1 MFLPILLS
9 LKIYMEWWWWCSVM
23 SDCFVTPWT
32 VVHHASLSMGI
43 SQARILDQVA
53 ISFSRGSSRPL
64 DWTLVSCTTGRF
76 FTTEPPG
83 KPIYADIYNKVHSRV
98 DIHRWQVF
106 FLSFVLSTLFF
117 FFSLHFLKVF
127 MSNKFSQNK
136 ERYSI
141 KEDLKKIPW
150 VVIKIILLRQ
160 SMGIFL
166 PLYFSI
172 VYKVAHLSD
181 LGLAF
186 IMSSW
191 LFIVL
196 FARMGP
202 TDTLSPGSMFHPYCD
217 IYQLLMWLL
226 KLSSFPARQSPLWEQ
241 RSCLSLFTAK
251 VSYSN
256 TTQ

>member
-117 FFSLHFLKVF
+117 FFHFIFLKYLWVTNFHKTKKGIWSRKIWRKYPELWSKLFCSGRVWVF
-127 MSNKFSQNK
+127 FC
-136 ERYSI
+136 
-141 KEDLKKIPW
+141 LCT
-150 VVIKIILLRQ
+150 
-160 SMGIFL
+160 FL
-166 PLYFSI
+166 
-172 VYKVAHLSD
+172 
-181 LGLAF
+181 
-186 IMSSW
+186 
-191 LFIVL
+191 
-196 FARMGP
+196 
-202 TDTLSPGSMFHPYCD
+202 
-217 IYQLLMWLL
+217 
-226 KLSSFPARQSPLWEQ
+226 
-241 RSCLSLFTAK
+241 
-251 VSYSN
+251 
-256 TTQ
+256 